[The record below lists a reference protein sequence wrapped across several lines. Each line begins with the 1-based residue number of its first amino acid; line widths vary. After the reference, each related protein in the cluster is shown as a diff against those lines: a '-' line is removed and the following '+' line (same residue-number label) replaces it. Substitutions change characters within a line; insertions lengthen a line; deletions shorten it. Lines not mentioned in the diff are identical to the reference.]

1 MKKGKPSM
9 TILFTQE
16 WDIVRGKEDAYEAF
30 ITNEFTRRLNDLGLK
45 PVGGFYVEVGFGPRI
60 ISVRSME
67 SLTDLLKIFDRD
79 GYKNLILDLQEF
91 ITNYRNRVLRPTGRV
106 PLKEY
111 TIQKGV
117 WKYIHYWNQL
127 PGKRSAYE
135 EFISREYLPILYSID
150 YLEVTNSW
158 DVLLG
163 GFSQIAG
170 ELTFKSAVDVGRFLE
185 DPTFRKI
192 NETLRR
198 NYVYNYATRI
208 IRTTGRF
215 DEPKWYRL

>member
-1 MKKGKPSM
+1 M

-16 WDIVRGKEDAYEAF
+16 WDVIRGKEKAYGEF
-30 ITNEFTRRLNDLGLK
+30 ISNEFTPRLNDLGLK

-60 ISVRSME
+60 ISVRSMDN
-67 SLTDLLKIFDRD
+67 LMDLLKIFDRD
-79 GYKNLILDLQEF
+79 GYKNLILDLHEF
-91 ITNYRNRVLRPTGRV
+91 IINYQNRVLRSTGRV

-111 TIQKGV
+111 KLQKGV

-127 PGKRSAYE
+127 PGRRSAYE
-135 EFISREYLPILYSID
+135 EFIAREYLPILYGID

-170 ELTFKSAVDVGRFLE
+170 ELTFKSAVDIGRFLE

-192 NETLRR
+192 DQKLRQE
-198 NYVYNYATRI
+198 YVYNYATRI
-208 IRTTGRF
+208 IRTTERF
-215 DEPKWYRL
+215 DEPRWYRL